1 MAKNKLLKIKG
12 LNRLSN
18 KTIPERIPV
27 VDRQEPNLFR
37 DTFPYSEIC
46 RIMFE
51 NDYVSMAPPEE
62 IFITDTTF
70 RDGQQAR
77 PPYTANQIVDLY
89 DMLNKLGGPNG
100 VIRQTEFFLYS
111 DKDKKAV
118 EKCKERNYKYPEI
131 TGWIRANKN
140 DFKLVTELGLK
151 ETGILTS
158 VSDYHI
164 FLKLKKN
171 RNQILKEY
179 CEIVSASLEEG
190 IIPRCHFEDITRS
203 DIYGFCVPFAQEL
216 MQLSSQAGLPVKIRL
231 CDTLGYGTPYP
242 GSSLP
247 RSVPK
252 IIHAMTDV
260 AGVPPEYLE
269 WHGHNDFYKGF
280 INATTAWLYGCAA
293 ANGTLL
299 GFGERTGN
307 PPVEALIIEYISL
320 VGDNNGIDTKMITEI
335 RNYLERDL
343 GVVIPVNMPF
353 VGGNFNSTSAG
364 IHADGILKNEEVYNI
379 FDTDK
384 VLNRPISISINDKS
398 GSAGIAQWIN
408 SHFALTGNLKVKK
421 VHPSLAK
428 INQWINEQYKKGRT
442 TNISDHEMASVTRKY
457 LPDIFVSEFDR
468 LKRKAQEMAFHLIE
482 EVIEKLENKVMDIPW
497 TEEILQSLIDNYQ
510 FIQFAYVV
518 DQQGIQLTNSICQ
531 TIDRAKYAK
540 VGVGENYANRQWFI
554 EPLKDGEIHVSDFY
568 TSRIT
573 KALCITVSGP
583 IRNINGHIE
592 GVLGID
598 LRIEELMKSDSED
611 M

>member
-1 MAKNKLLKIKG
+1 
-12 LNRLSN
+12 
-18 KTIPERIPV
+18 
-27 VDRQEPNLFR
+27 
-37 DTFPYSEIC
+37 
-46 RIMFE
+46 
-51 NDYVSMAPPEE
+51 
-62 IFITDTTF
+62 
-70 RDGQQAR
+70 
-77 PPYTANQIVDLY
+77 
-89 DMLNKLGGPNG
+89 
-100 VIRQTEFFLYS
+100 
-111 DKDKKAV
+111 
-118 EKCKERNYKYPEI
+118 
-131 TGWIRANKN
+131 
-140 DFKLVTELGLK
+140 
-151 ETGILTS
+151 
-158 VSDYHI
+158 
-164 FLKLKKN
+164 
-171 RNQILKEY
+171 
-179 CEIVSASLEEG
+179 
-190 IIPRCHFEDITRS
+190 
-203 DIYGFCVPFAQEL
+203 
-216 MQLSSQAGLPVKIRL
+216 
-231 CDTLGYGTPYP
+231 
-242 GSSLP
+242 
-247 RSVPK
+247 
-252 IIHAMTDV
+252 MTDD

-398 GSAGIAQWIN
+398 GLAGIAQWIN

-421 VHPSLAK
+421 VHPSLVK

-442 TNISDHEMASVTRKY
+442 TNISDHEMAGVTRKY

-482 EVIEKLENKVMDIPW
+482 EVIENLENKVMDIPC

-518 DQQGIQLTNSICQ
+518 DQRGIQLTKSICQ
-531 TIDRAKYAK
+531 TIDRAKYAH

-573 KALCITVSGP
+573 NALCITVSGP
-583 IRNINGHIE
+583 IRSISGHIE

-598 LRIEELMKSDSED
+598 LRIEELMKSDSEVL
-611 M
+611 